1 MTSSSSSL
9 RDLYVDPSSAW
20 SFIPTNAVNNA
31 TSSAPLSAEPP
42 AAPAYQW
49 SSRPTHNS
57 IYDLSPGLAESPGT
71 DGGEL
76 FKALVAAAVLQYTG
90 KAVGMPWEV
99 ATTLLQVQWVDEDND
114 DTLSDSSGEGDSYF
128 ADPNAPR
135 HQPAL
140 RTDEQG
146 YVIRRSVLEEGTRPE
161 YIIPVGSADGTW
173 AMLKRVG
180 RFRGE
185 GWLALWKG
193 LLTDAVKEM
202 LSSTLQPLIDGFLQA
217 VFFPSLSPFHQP
229 PLILPVASHLIT
241 GFILSPLDLIRTRL
255 IVQSFTSRYRH
266 YSGPIDAFKQIT
278 RDEGGL
284 KGMYLHPQLL
294 IPTIVDSAIRPI
306 IALALPGKV
315 ASVLSGPHSSPDTH
329 PQTFVVSELLAA
341 LLGLFVTLP
350 IETIRRRLQVQ
361 VRGTAHP
368 LKACVELRPA
378 PYNGMVDAFWHIL
391 TEERSDLPIQYPQ
404 RRRRPSVAGKKGR

>member
-1 MTSSSSSL
+1 
-9 RDLYVDPSSAW
+9 
-20 SFIPTNAVNNA
+20 
-31 TSSAPLSAEPP
+31 
-42 AAPAYQW
+42 
-49 SSRPTHNS
+49 
-57 IYDLSPGLAESPGT
+57 
-71 DGGEL
+71 
-76 FKALVAAAVLQYTG
+76 
-90 KAVGMPWEV
+90 
-99 ATTLLQVQWVDEDND
+99 
-114 DTLSDSSGEGDSYF
+114 
-128 ADPNAPR
+128 
-135 HQPAL
+135 
-140 RTDEQG
+140 
-146 YVIRRSVLEEGTRPE
+146 
-161 YIIPVGSADGTW
+161 
-173 AMLKRVG
+173 
-180 RFRGE
+180 
-185 GWLALWKG
+185 
-193 LLTDAVKEM
+193 VKEM

-361 VRGTAHP
+361 VRGTANP

-404 RRRRPSVAGKKGR
+404 RRRRPSVAGKKDVSAKPEEEDTYEGWSRHTGLGQLYRGLGLRAGGSIFLFAVGLWGGGAPSDSGWTEI